1 VSLRKAINDYCKGCI
16 YDSLAPGTWMK
27 QVEDCSSP
35 DCELYPVRPKP
46 RPVRPKPRS
55 RGDSDADI
63 IACSGE

>member
-1 VSLRKAINDYCKGCI
+1 MSLRKAINDYCKGCI
-16 YDSLAPGTWMK
+16 YDSLAPGTWLK

-46 RPVRPKPRS
+46 RS
-55 RGDSDADI
+55 RGDADADI

>member
-16 YDSLAPGTWMK
+16 YDSLAPGTWLK

-35 DCELYPVRPKP
+35 NCELYPVRPKP
-46 RPVRPKPRS
+46 RS
-55 RGDSDADI
+55 RGDGDADI